1 MVRVKH
7 RYLLLD
13 ILYPEPS
20 SWPTSSTS
28 KPKSLSQSRA
38 DTHAQ
43 LRIHS
48 PTSDALTPALL
59 AKMVREEVAEIF
71 GDWGVGRLGGVGA
84 GGVSGAFHFVLPPFP
99 VLCCVQG
106 LT

>member
-13 ILYPEPS
+13 ILYPERS
-20 SWPTSSTS
+20 SWPTSSAS
-28 KPKSLSQSRA
+28 KTKLPPQA
-38 DTHAQ
+38 DAQ

-84 GGVSGAFHFVLPPFP
+84 GGVSGAFFNSLAFVF
-99 VLCCVQG
+99 G
-106 LT
+106 F

>member
-28 KPKSLSQSRA
+28 KKKLPSQA
-38 DTHAQ
+38 DAQ

-71 GDWGVGRLGGVGA
+71 GDWGIGRLGGVGA
-84 GGVSGAFHFVLPPFP
+84 GGVSGAFSFRCVSLICVRVL
-99 VLCCVQG
+99 
-106 LT
+106 T